1 MGLGFDRKYCRSSTS
16 RGEREKTLNQWHY
29 RLLNWA
35 TTSLQNHLKIQ
46 TDRFPKIWISKIDDH
61 SSTYFVNVRLVVL
74 APNVGFII
82 QKVKELLKDQIWT
95 LNSKLVQDH
104 QSEQVVKKFNE
115 FVLFCRKLQKIRLIF
130 SFKFQ
135 WIGDQECWYN

>member
-46 TDRFPKIWISKIDDH
+46 TDRFPKIWISKIDDQ
-61 SSTYFVNVRLVVL
+61 SSTYFVNVQLVIL
-74 APNVGFII
+74 APSVII
-82 QKVKELLKDQIWT
+82 QKVKELLKDQFAETGTGSQLYEKYGLSHNHIVNTVKAT
-95 LNSKLVQDH
+95 LN
-104 QSEQVVKKFNE
+104 KK
-115 FVLFCRKLQKIRLIF
+115 
-130 SFKFQ
+130 
-135 WIGDQECWYN
+135 